1 MVERQSVTS
10 SYVKALGH
18 DPEANELHVEWP
30 SGKVSIYSDVNA
42 QEFHDI
48 LTAQSVGRAVIAV
61 KNTRSHRYA
70 G

>member
-1 MVERQSVTS
+1 MVERQSVSS

-42 QEFHDI
+42 QEFQDI